1 MSALLTLDRLT
12 AATPD
17 GRVLFEDL
25 TLSLGRERLGVVG
38 RNGSG
43 KSTLLRLIEGVQAP
57 LRGSLA
63 THGRVGVLQQR
74 PAISP
79 GARLVDLLGMGEVL
93 DRLVRIEAGEGDEAD
108 FAEADWEAPGRVE
121 AIIAELGLA
130 SLSLDHPAAALSGG
144 EATRAGLAALLL
156 TAPDLLLLDEPT
168 NNLDADARS
177 LVRGVIERWRG
188 GVVVVSHDRELLRG
202 MDRILDLTSVGPRLY
217 GGGYDLYRE
226 RRDEE
231 AEAARR
237 DLDAARRD
245 ASRAAR
251 EAQEMRE
258 RQDRKDAAGRRFAAK
273 RSEPKILLGA
283 QARRAEASAGRL
295 DRLAE
300 RREEAT
306 RTDLEQ
312 AEGRVERYETLRIA
326 LPSSGLP
333 AGRTVLEFEDVSF
346 DWPSGASVLRNL
358 SLKITGPER
367 LGVTGPNGS
376 GKSTFLR
383 LAAGDLSPTAGR
395 VRLGVTTA
403 LLDQAAAILDPDTT
417 ILENFRRL
425 NPEADANSA
434 HAALARFAF
443 RNTAAQQRVDALSGG
458 ERLRAAMACVLSAA
472 RPPQLLILDEPTNH
486 LDLDSLETIERALSD
501 YDGALIVVSHD
512 EAFLDAVGIERRLS
526 PISDAEEGA
535 GAVWRDWRVTASD

>member
-1 MSALLTLDRLT
+1 
-12 AATPD
+12 
-17 GRVLFEDL
+17 
-25 TLSLGRERLGVVG
+25 
-38 RNGSG
+38 
-43 KSTLLRLIEGVQAP
+43 
-57 LRGSLA
+57 
-63 THGRVGVLQQR
+63 
-74 PAISP
+74 
-79 GARLVDLLGMGEVL
+79 
-93 DRLVRIEAGEGDEAD
+93 
-108 FAEADWEAPGRVE
+108 
-121 AIIAELGLA
+121 
-130 SLSLDHPAAALSGG
+130 
-144 EATRAGLAALLL
+144 
-156 TAPDLLLLDEPT
+156 
-168 NNLDADARS
+168 
-177 LVRGVIERWRG
+177 
-188 GVVVVSHDRELLRG
+188 
-202 MDRILDLTSVGPRLY
+202 
-217 GGGYDLYRE
+217 
-226 RRDEE
+226 
-231 AEAARR
+231 
-237 DLDAARRD
+237 
-245 ASRAAR
+245 
-251 EAQEMRE
+251 MRE

-346 DWPSGASVLRNL
+346 DWPSGASVLKTL

-403 LLDQAAAILDPDTT
+403 MLDQTAAILDPDTT